1 MKKSTDLP
9 ISELVLV
16 KTNQFIAFNKPAGL
30 PVQDD
35 KTGDKALL
43 NLAEIYT
50 KGQVLLTH
58 RIDRPA
64 SGVVLF
70 AKTKNALAAI
80 NAQFQDRTILKT
92 YLAVV
97 GQKPDTDQ
105 GTLIHYLK
113 KNGRVNKS
121 FSVEENVAGAKKAEL
136 NYQVI
141 DSIDNYHLLKIDL
154 KSGRH
159 HQIRAQ
165 LAAVGCPIKGDV
177 KYGFRRNNPDRSIH
191 LHAWKLDFN
200 HPVTNARIELE
211 APLPDESVWNAFE
224 VLKSK

>member
-80 NAQFQDRTILKT
+80 NAP
-92 YLAVV
+92 AA
-97 GQKPDTDQ
+97 
-105 GTLIHYLK
+105 GT
-113 KNGRVNKS
+113 
-121 FSVEENVAGAKKAEL
+121 FAASVTSALVSMPANFVASADG
-136 NYQVI
+136 
-141 DSIDNYHLLKIDL
+141 
-154 KSGRH
+154 
-159 HQIRAQ
+159 
-165 LAAVGCPIKGDV
+165 
-177 KYGFRRNNPDRSIH
+177 
-191 LHAWKLDFN
+191 
-200 HPVTNARIELE
+200 
-211 APLPDESVWNAFE
+211 
-224 VLKSK
+224 